1 MRAPSKILPI
11 LSYKTSFEYDYVI
24 IMFMSEEKLEEFLQ
38 TGKYWAKVK
47 TTVPGVFV
55 LKMPGSKNREPS
67 LSVEINPVDASGS
80 PTKRRGLIIRSVDE
94 LLDFRDILGND
105 KVETLLEMLEDVN
118 PATPETKKS
127 KEVIEI

>member
-1 MRAPSKILPI
+1 
-11 LSYKTSFEYDYVI
+11 
-24 IMFMSEEKLEEFLQ
+24 MSEEKLEEFLE
-38 TGKYWAKVK
+38 TGKDWAKVK
-47 TTVPGVFV
+47 TSVPGVFV
-55 LKMPGSKNREPS
+55 MKMPGSKNREPS

-94 LLDFRDILGND
+94 LLEFKDILGND

-118 PATPETKKS
+118 PARPDSKQT